1 MVRMSPRDRADAL
14 VRATL
19 SLRDPGLRARSIA
32 TIAAVNPIGSLAQTL
47 DVLCERAEQADATA
61 REVLMAVVDALNGE
75 DMKDVVERLRGEAL
89 EQALLALERLIR
101 LSPRA
106 TESVTPSALA
116 RRPGEGPSAA
126 RETGGRPLTLG
137 ERKWLARRPS
147 REMIERLLRDP
158 HPDVIR
164 CCLRNP
170 RITEDDVVR
179 VVARRPARAEV
190 LAEVARSAW
199 VHRPRVRLALALN
212 PATPPEIA
220 GRIAGLLVRPEL
232 VLVAH
237 SPAVAASVR
246 AVCLEHLERRPPVD
260 RRAAGSV
267 H

>member
-1 MVRMSPRDRADAL
+1 MLRMSPRDRADAL

-19 SLRDPGLRARSIA
+19 SLRDPGLRARNIA
-32 TIAAVNPIGSLAQTL
+32 TIAAVSPIGSLAQTL

-75 DMKDVVERLRGEAL
+75 DMLDVVRRLRGEAL

-106 TESVTPSALA
+106 TESVAPSALA
-116 RRPGEGPSAA
+116 SAA

-164 CCLRNP
+164 CCLHNP

-179 VVARRPARAEV
+179 VVAKRPARGEV
-190 LAEVARSAW
+190 LAEIARSAW

-232 VLVAH
+232 ALVAH